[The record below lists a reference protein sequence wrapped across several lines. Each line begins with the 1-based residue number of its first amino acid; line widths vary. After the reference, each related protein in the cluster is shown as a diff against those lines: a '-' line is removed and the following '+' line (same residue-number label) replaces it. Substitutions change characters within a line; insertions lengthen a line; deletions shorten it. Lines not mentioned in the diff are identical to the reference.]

1 MIFSANMVGRLVV
14 DSQLQW
20 WGQRR
25 LATIA
30 TAEEGDGGDVNG
42 GGQF

>member
-14 DSQLQW
+14 NGQLQW

-42 GGQF
+42 GERF